1 MVGPPTLLHVDQI
14 SGERARWCG
23 PALTEPTR
31 ALVQVRAHG
40 EAVPARIEVDGNEVT
55 ALLDESLRGVAAGQA
70 MVIYDGTRVIG
81 SSTISRATRR

>member
-1 MVGPPTLLHVDQI
+1 
-14 SGERARWCG
+14 
-23 PALTEPTR
+23 LTESTQ

-40 EAVPARIEVDGNEVT
+40 EAVPARIEVDGDVVT

-70 MVIYDGTRVIG
+70 MVIYDDTRVIG